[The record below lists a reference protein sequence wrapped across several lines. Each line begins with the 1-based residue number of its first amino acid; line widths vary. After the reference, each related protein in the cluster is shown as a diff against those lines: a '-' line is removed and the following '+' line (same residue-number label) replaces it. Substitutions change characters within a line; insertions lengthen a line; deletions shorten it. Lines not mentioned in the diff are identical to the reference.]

1 MNLQDAIYELL
12 GVPPEEQP
20 ADYYRLLGLARFEAN
35 PEVITN
41 AASRQMLFVR
51 QLAAGPYSQ
60 VSQDMLDLLAE
71 AKVCLLNTDRRR
83 AYDVELRRLMNR
95 STSSAG
101 GAAASDTDG
110 DSFQRKSSLLDSVIV
125 DPTSSLHL
133 PSFMPPLEDQSSVT
147 SAINLPALK
156 KSTQKNPTQKNPT
169 QKSNSRQTSP
179 SRRAQAPATASE
191 ADSVNGFSTA
201 IPTGKRREWVVGAD
215 PKCDVVVRCP
225 YVSRRHCRIIEAG
238 GNYWVEDLGSRN
250 GTHVNHQPVET
261 RMMVSGNDLVTLG
274 TLARMPWPPE
284 VEAHSAGPRSKE
296 SGHEVMIV
304 RVGRSASNDI
314 VLNHSSVSR
323 RHAQLTVF
331 NDHAL
336 LEDLGS
342 TNGTFVGDSALRV
355 NRRRVNASDI
365 VRIGR
370 YSLPV
375 SDLLRTPS
383 VA

>member
-51 QLAAGPYSQ
+51 QLAAGPYSH
-60 VSQDMLDLLAE
+60 VSQDMLDLLSE
-71 AKVCLLNTDRRR
+71 AKVCLLNTERRR
-83 AYDVELRRLMNR
+83 RYDVELRKLMNQ
-95 STSSAG
+95 
-101 GAAASDTDG
+101 AAAPSGSGGSNDTDG
-110 DSFQRKSSLLDSVIV
+110 ESFLHKSSLLDSVIV

-133 PSFMPPLEDQSSVT
+133 PSFMPPLDEQASVT
-147 SAINLPALK
+147 SRMEFPAK
-156 KSTQKNPTQKNPT
+156 KKGS
-169 QKSNSRQTSP
+169 S
-179 SRRAQAPATASE
+179 APKPRHRVTASPPKAE
-191 ADSVNGFSTA
+191 SDSVNDFSTE

-238 GNYWVEDLGSRN
+238 GKFWVEDLGSRN
-250 GTHVNHQPVET
+250 GTHVNHQPVDS
-261 RMMVSGNDLVTLG
+261 RMMISGDDLVTLG

-284 VEAHSAGPRSKE
+284 VEAASSAPRTKD
-296 SGHEVMIV
+296 SGHEVMII

-323 RHAQLTVF
+323 RHAQLSVF